1 MSNDKPLYGRDLKAM
16 GYDIP
21 EGFEDRLVQ
30 SVSLEAVVTHADGT
44 VEDHG
49 KVYEKI
55 YEVPFRATIKKF
67 IRKYL
72 LRK

>member
-1 MSNDKPLYGRDLKAM
+1 MSEEKKVYGRDLKAM
-16 GYDIP
+16 GYAIP

-44 VEDHG
+44 QQDYG

-55 YEVPFRATIKKF
+55 YDVPLRAKIKKF